1 MEVTAELLLWIIRI
15 SVGGILLIL
24 FLLLMNYLYEKYY
37 SETTINTQSF
47 LSNLKAIIGGIYKD
61 IKNYIDNILTRFP
74 KGDDDESISFLTA
87 VAYGIYTIVG
97 WFLTIIFLIGLGVG
111 GAYLAMNRWEI
122 FNSADSIYEQLPALL
137 IGLLGAIIALVCITA
152 LLSILLAIVYKWL
165 VDIRIRGN
173 KQLVDTNKALI
184 RVLDGKFGED
194 EAGKIEDLNADS
206 PDKTEGKKDKIKY
219 TPHGDEKEVELAEDH
234 SDELYEITLD
244 PETNKPSKIEKI

>member
-37 SETTINTQSF
+37 SEATINTQSF

-97 WFLTIIFLIGLGVG
+97 WFLTIIFLIGLGAG

-122 FNSADSIYEQLPALL
+122 FNSADSIYGQLPALL
-137 IGLLGAIIALVCITA
+137 IGLLGAIITLVCFIGLMG
-152 LLSILLAIVYKWL
+152 LLVASIYKIMVDIGIRQNKPL
-165 VDIRIRGN
+165 VDSN
-173 KQLVDTNKALI
+173 KELINVLNERLSKSEGIEVDNSNE
-184 RVLDGKFGED
+184 RSLDKFE
-194 EAGKIEDLNADS
+194 S
-206 PDKTEGKKDKIKY
+206 KKDEIKY
-219 TPHGDEKEVELAEDH
+219 TPHKKEKAVELPKDH